1 MCVPFL
7 LIPCFSTVIFLRIQN
22 NNPNR
27 YPPADGAVFARKYL
41 EGCYT
46 YYTAPEESEASVS
59 ARMDAQDEALTPM
72 EVNEDEGK

>member
-1 MCVPFL
+1 M
-7 LIPCFSTVIFLRIQN
+7 
-22 NNPNR
+22 
-27 YPPADGAVFARKYL
+27 FARKYL

-72 EVNEDEGK
+72 EVIIYYISDELI